1 MNLGER
7 KSSPGEGWREG
18 SREEGPRS
26 GGDQRLS
33 DGAEGV
39 GGCGAWPRGRVSGLG
54 GGEQG
59 QETPPLCHVSHEA
72 SLTKPLSPP
81 AHVV

>member
-26 GGDQRLS
+26 GLRASGD
-33 DGAEGV
+33 A
-39 GGCGAWPRGRVSGLG
+39 GAWPRGRVSGLG